1 MKAKTKTLL
10 RNIEN
15 GHIKS
20 SLSKVLFAIK
30 SQKINHWSTYGLRER
45 LQISHQTLT
54 SALSNL
60 CDEGLIKESGQVT
73 YGENTYSKWEF
84 VEDEIERAKLQHE
97 RLHGKY
103 ILWLESAKKFQDFMV
118 TTDLAKNIGNELKLY
133 RF

>member
-30 SQKINHWSTYGLRER
+30 SQKINHWSTFGLRDM
-45 LQISHQTLT
+45 LKISHQTLT

-60 CDEGLIKESGQVT
+60 CDEGLITESGTIT
-73 YGENTYSKWEF
+73 YGENTYSKWMF
-84 VEDEIERAKLQHE
+84 IEDETERRQLANK
-97 RLHGKY
+97 RLRDKY
-103 ILWLESAKKFQDFMV
+103 ILWLQAAEKFQEFMC
-118 TTDLAKNIGNELKLY
+118 TPDLRKNIENELNLY